1 MQRALKLNKEWL
13 DFQINVPRSL
23 SGLLMI
29 AMNEEEFK
37 TISEFYVKGIAK
49 GEDVRILGK
58 RELIKLEPNLEIASQ
73 AVASLYSPQ
82 EYLADP
88 FLLGR
93 LQKILYI
100 L

>member
-1 MQRALKLNKEWL
+1 
-13 DFQINVPRSL
+13 
-23 SGLLMI
+23 MI

-37 TISEFYVKGIAK
+37 TISEFYIKGIAN

-58 RELIKLEPNLEIASQ
+58 RELVKLEPNLEISNES
-73 AVASLYSPQ
+73 VASLYSPK

-93 LQKILYI
+93 FIEILQ
-100 L
+100 

>member
-1 MQRALKLNKEWL
+1 
-13 DFQINVPRSL
+13 
-23 SGLLMI
+23 MI

-37 TISEFYVKGIAK
+37 TISEFYVKGIAN

-58 RELIKLEPNLEIASQ
+58 RELVKLKPNLEISNES
-73 AVASLYSPQ
+73 VASLYSPE

-93 LQKILYI
+93 FIEILQ
-100 L
+100 